1 MYSELYR
8 ANGRN
13 VAHCF
18 RWHPAI
24 IVNTQYLL
32 MRKGGSGRIRKLAV
46 GNFDAASHATLR

>member
-18 RWHPAI
+18 RWNPAI